1 MVSLMNG
8 ANGLQAH
15 FQARKRV
22 GWGEKLEKKIGG
34 NKKEKKKKQKKRE
47 KKKRQNKRKK
57 EKNRNENK

>member
-34 NKKEKKKKQKKRE
+34 NKKEKKKRQKKRE
-47 KKKRQNKRKK
+47 KKKKTK
-57 EKNRNENK
+57 